1 MTKNEVEREVL
12 ALVLV
17 AIILI
22 SFIGTWAILKI
33 IDKQQ
38 QVKYVDRYRDGSQVS
53 LVILPPPP
61 NQQPSFSSERGDD
74 T

>member
-17 AIILI
+17 TIILI
-22 SFIGTWAILKI
+22 SFIGTWAILKV
-33 IDKQQ
+33 IDKKQ
-38 QVKYVDRYRDGSQVS
+38 QVKYVDHYRAGSQVS
-53 LVILPPPP
+53 LVILPSPPDQ
-61 NQQPSFSSERGDD
+61 QQPSSLKQSDD

>member
-22 SFIGTWAILKI
+22 SFIGTWAILKV
-33 IDKQQ
+33 IDEQQ
-38 QVKYVDRYRDGSQVS
+38 QVKYVDHYRDGSQIS
-53 LVILPPPP
+53 LVLLPPPP
-61 NQQPSFSSERGDD
+61 DQQPPSSFQRSDD